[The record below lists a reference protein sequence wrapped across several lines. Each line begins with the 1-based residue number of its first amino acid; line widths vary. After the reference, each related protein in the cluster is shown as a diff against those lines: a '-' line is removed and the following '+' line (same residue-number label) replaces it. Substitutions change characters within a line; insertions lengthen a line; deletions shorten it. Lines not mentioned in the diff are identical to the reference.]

1 MNTLI
6 TILLVLAAVIVLLLA
21 LALFT
26 RKTYSL
32 KREIKIGK
40 PLEEV
45 FNFLRY
51 LRNQE
56 HFSKWVMMDP
66 NMKKQFKGTDGSVG
80 FVYAW
85 DGNKQAGKGE
95 QELKGISEGERIDV
109 EVRFIKPFEGI
120 AKTPF
125 TTKSISENETLVTWG
140 MTSTLK
146 YPMNLMLLF
155 MNMDKL
161 LGKDLET
168 SLLTL
173 KKILEKN
180 QHPEKVFQERRSLPL
195 N

>member
-1 MNTLI
+1 MNILI
-6 TILLVLAAVIVLLLA
+6 TILLVLAAVIVLLLF

-26 RKTYSL
+26 NKTYSL
-32 KREIKIGK
+32 KREIKITK
-40 PLEEV
+40 PLQEV

-66 NMKKQFKGTDGSVG
+66 NMKKEFRGTDGSVG

-109 EVRFIKPFEGI
+109 EVRFLKPFEGI

-125 TTKSISENETLVTWG
+125 TTKSISANETLVTWG

-146 YPMNLMLLF
+146 YPMNIMLLF

-180 QHPEKVFQERRSLPL
+180 
-195 N
+195 

>member
-1 MNTLI
+1 MNI
-6 TILLVLAAVIVLLLA
+6 FVTILLTLAAIIILLLFI
-21 LALFT
+21 ALFT
-26 RKTYSL
+26 SKTYSL
-32 KREIKIGK
+32 KREIQIGK
-40 PLEEV
+40 PLQEV

-66 NMKKQFKGTDGSVG
+66 NMKKDFRGTDGSVG

-95 QELKGISEGERIDV
+95 QELKGIMDGERIDV

-120 AKTPF
+120 AATPF
-125 TTKSISENETLVTWG
+125 TTKSISPNETLVSWG

-173 KKILEKN
+173 KKVLE
-180 QHPEKVFQERRSLPL
+180 EK
-195 N
+195 

>member
-1 MNTLI
+1 MNIFVTIVLTLGAI
-6 TILLVLAAVIVLLLA
+6 IILLLLLA
-21 LALFT
+21 LFIK
-26 RKTYSL
+26 KTYSL
-32 KREIKIGK
+32 KREVRIGK
-40 PLEEV
+40 PRQEV
-45 FNFLRY
+45 FNFLKY

-66 NMKKQFKGTDGSVG
+66 NMKKEFRGTDGSVG

-95 QELKGISEGERIDV
+95 QELKGIVDGERIDV

-120 AKTPF
+120 ATTPF
-125 TTKSISENETLVTWG
+125 ITKPISENETLVTWG

-168 SLLTL
+168 SLITL
-173 KKILEKN
+173 KKVLEK
-180 QHPEKVFQERRSLPL
+180 Q
-195 N
+195 

>member
-1 MNTLI
+1 MNI
-6 TILLVLAAVIVLLLA
+6 FVTILLILGAIIILLLFV
-21 LALFT
+21 ALFT
-26 RKTYSL
+26 NKTYSL
-32 KREIKIGK
+32 KREIKIGR
-40 PLEEV
+40 PLQEV

-66 NMKKQFKGTDGSVG
+66 NMKKEFKGTDGSVG

-95 QELKGISEGERIDV
+95 QELKGIADGERIDV

-125 TTKSISENETLVTWG
+125 TTKSLSENETLVTWG

-161 LGKDLET
+161 LGKDLEA
-168 SLLTL
+168 SLFTL
-173 KKILEKN
+173 KKVLEK
-180 QHPEKVFQERRSLPL
+180 R
-195 N
+195 

>member
-6 TILLVLAAVIVLLLA
+6 TILLVVASIIVLLLF

-26 RKTYSL
+26 NKRYSL

-40 PLEEV
+40 PLQEV

-66 NMKKQFKGTDGSVG
+66 NMKKEFRGTDGSIG

-85 DGNKQAGKGE
+85 DGNKEAGKGE

-109 EVRFIKPFEGI
+109 EVRFIKPFQGI

-125 TTKSISENETLVTWG
+125 TTKSL
-140 MTSTLK
+140 
-146 YPMNLMLLF
+146 
-155 MNMDKL
+155 
-161 LGKDLET
+161 
-168 SLLTL
+168 
-173 KKILEKN
+173 
-180 QHPEKVFQERRSLPL
+180 
-195 N
+195 

>member
-1 MNTLI
+1 
-6 TILLVLAAVIVLLLA
+6 
-21 LALFT
+21 
-26 RKTYSL
+26 
-32 KREIKIGK
+32 
-40 PLEEV
+40 
-45 FNFLRY
+45 
-51 LRNQE
+51 
-56 HFSKWVMMDP
+56 
-66 NMKKQFKGTDGSVG
+66 MKKEFRGTDGSVG

-95 QELKGISEGERIDV
+95 QELKGIREGERIDV

-120 AKTPF
+120 ATTPF
-125 TTKSISENETLVTWG
+125 TTKPISENETLVTWG

-173 KKILEKN
+173 KKILEK
-180 QHPEKVFQERRSLPL
+180 K
-195 N
+195 

>member
-1 MNTLI
+1 MNI
-6 TILLVLAAVIVLLLA
+6 FVTILLILAAIIILLLFI
-21 LALFT
+21 ALFT
-26 RKTYSL
+26 SKTYSL
-32 KREIKIGK
+32 KREIQIGK
-40 PLEEV
+40 PLQEV

-66 NMKKQFKGTDGSVG
+66 NMKKDFRGTDGSVG

-95 QELKGISEGERIDV
+95 QELKGIRDGERIDV

-120 AKTPF
+120 AETPF
-125 TTKSISENETLVTWG
+125 TTKSISENETLVSWG

-155 MNMDKL
+155 MKMDKL

-173 KKILEKN
+173 KKVLE
-180 QHPEKVFQERRSLPL
+180 EK
-195 N
+195 

>member
-1 MNTLI
+1 MNI
-6 TILLVLAAVIVLLLA
+6 FVTILLILGAIIILFLVI
-21 LALFT
+21 ALFT
-26 RKTYSL
+26 SKTYSL
-32 KREIKIGK
+32 EREVTIGK
-40 PLEEV
+40 PLKDV

-66 NMKKQFKGTDGSVG
+66 NMKKEFRGTDGSVG

-95 QELKGISEGERIDV
+95 QELKGIMDGERIDV

-120 AKTPF
+120 ATTPF

-173 KKILEKN
+173 KKILEK
-180 QHPEKVFQERRSLPL
+180 K
-195 N
+195 

>member
-1 MNTLI
+1 MNI
-6 TILLVLAAVIVLLLA
+6 FVTILLILGAIILLL
-21 LALFT
+21 LLIALFT
-26 RKTYSL
+26 NKTYSL
-32 KREIKIGK
+32 KREVKIDK
-40 PLEEV
+40 PLQEV

-66 NMKKQFKGTDGSVG
+66 NMKKEFRGTDGSVG

-95 QELKGISEGERIDV
+95 QELKGIMEGKRIDV

-120 AKTPF
+120 ATTPF

-146 YPMNLMLLF
+146 YPMNIMLLF

-173 KKILEKN
+173 KKVLEK
-180 QHPEKVFQERRSLPL
+180 K
-195 N
+195 